1 MYSDP
6 TPCTCMH
13 QTTSWSLTRF
23 LKKEEQSGGECVLY
37 LGLLLYF
44 AAAGGEENTEGF
56 NPKLGDTGGWRLIG
70 ELLNTLIHQLSYAL
84 LTDRG
89 RFQHILVE
97 QLSNQSD
104 SPYRP
109 LVDLVL
115 CLLLHLERLPLLEVK
130 GY

>member
-1 MYSDP
+1 MS
-6 TPCTCMH
+6 TEVVFFTLFCM
-13 QTTSWSLTRF
+13 SV
-23 LKKEEQSGGECVLY
+23 CVCVHACVCVRACVCVCVFY